1 MAYHSILLTKE
12 AGVSLITLNR
22 PESMNAVDDGMRV
35 ELTEALCD
43 LESDSETRVLVVS
56 GSGKAFCAGADLRHI
71 KFLYEAFRASGIS
84 SPFGG
89 PELAKVFFGFSK
101 PIIAAVNG
109 AAVGWGMTM
118 PLACD
123 IRIASSRA
131 KFSAA
136 FVRAGL
142 TPEFGSSYLLPR
154 LIGYSRAAELVFTC
168 RIVPAE
174 EALQLGLINRMTPP
188 EGLMTESM
196 ALARLIADQPVEALI
211 KAKALLRG
219 GMDAALGQW
228 IDHEALIFKERMVSE
243 EHYLAVTA
251 LLANIE
257 SKRK

>member
-1 MAYHSILLTKE
+1 MAYQSILLTKE

-22 PESMNAVDDGMRV
+22 PESMNAVDDEMRV
-35 ELTEALCD
+35 ELTEALCE
-43 LESDSETRVLVVS
+43 LESDTETRVVVVS
-56 GSGKAFCAGADLRHI
+56 GSGKAFSAGADLRHI
-71 KFLYEAFRASGIS
+71 KFLYEEFRASGIS

-89 PELAKVFFGFSK
+89 PELAKIFFGFPK
-101 PIIAAVNG
+101 PIIAAING

-123 IRIASSRA
+123 IRIASNRA
-131 KFSAA
+131 RFSAA

-168 RIVPAE
+168 RTVPAE
-174 EALQLGLINRMTPP
+174 EALQLGLINRMTSP
-188 EGLMTESM
+188 ELLMTESM

-219 GMDAALGQW
+219 GMDATLGPW
-228 IDHEALIFKERMVSE
+228 IEHEALIFKERMLSE
-243 EHYLAVTA
+243 EHYQAVTA
-251 LLANIE
+251 LLAGIE
-257 SKRK
+257 SKKK

>member
-1 MAYHSILLTKE
+1 MAYQSILLTKE
-12 AGVSLITLNR
+12 AGVSLIMLNR
-22 PESMNAVDDGMRV
+22 PEAMNAVDDEMRV
-35 ELTEALCD
+35 ELTEALSE
-43 LESDSETRVLVVS
+43 LESDAETRVLVVS

-71 KFLYEAFRASGIS
+71 KFLYEEFRKSGIR

-131 KFSAA
+131 RFSAA

-168 RIVPAE
+168 RIVSAE
-174 EALQLGLINRMTPP
+174 EALQMGLINRLTPP
-188 EGLMTESM
+188 EELMAESM
-196 ALARLIADQPVEALI
+196 ALARLIADQPTEALT

-228 IDHEALIFKERMVSE
+228 IEHEALIFKERMLSE
-243 EHYLAVTA
+243 EHYQAVTA
-251 LLANIE
+251 LLADIE
-257 SKRK
+257 SRKK